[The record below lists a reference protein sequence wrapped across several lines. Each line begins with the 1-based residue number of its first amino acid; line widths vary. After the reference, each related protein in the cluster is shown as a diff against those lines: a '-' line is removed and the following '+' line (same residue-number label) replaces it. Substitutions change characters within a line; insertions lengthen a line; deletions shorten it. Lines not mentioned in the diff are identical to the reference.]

1 MSKPNYQHN
10 QNLNFVRLA
19 ANLYIEEFLN
29 NICTN
34 EYYGYTT
41 HFFFILTQLFKK
53 CKGNKSDREKER
65 VKKELGFEQKQTVA
79 LSSMICVLN
88 SPCT

>member
-1 MSKPNYQHN
+1 MELTLIWTMSKPNYQHN
-10 QNLNFVRLA
+10 QNFNFVRLA

-41 HFFFILTQLFKK
+41 HFF
-53 CKGNKSDREKER
+53 
-65 VKKELGFEQKQTVA
+65 
-79 LSSMICVLN
+79 LS
-88 SPCT
+88 